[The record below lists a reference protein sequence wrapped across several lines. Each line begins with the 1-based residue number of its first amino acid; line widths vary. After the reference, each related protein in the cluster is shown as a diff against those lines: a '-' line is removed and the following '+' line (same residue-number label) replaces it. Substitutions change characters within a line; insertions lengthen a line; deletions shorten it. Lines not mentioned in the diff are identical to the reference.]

1 METKTQ
7 LLIKKIIAFLGIGK
21 EKTAVETLV
30 QVVKEQ
36 EHITLLRRIEDI
48 RLHSL
53 YKPDYNLPRVYTD
66 VVIQYP
72 IGFGMFKTISGNAKL
87 TQPRPVDFGND
98 IQKWYLTI
106 LAEHL
111 DEKNIKK
118 AKAEAIEQQFSDR
131 EEYVNKIMAPYLRV
145 N

>member
-7 LLIKKIIAFLGIGK
+7 LLIKKIIAFFRIGN

-53 YKPDYNLPRVYTD
+53 YVPDYNIPRVHTN
-66 VVIQYP
+66 VN
-72 IGFGMFKTISGNAKL
+72 IGNISGNTRLA
-87 TQPRPVDFGND
+87 QPRPVDFGND
-98 IQKWYLTI
+98 IQTWYLTI

>member
-1 METKTQ
+1 MEKIIEI
-7 LLIKKIIAFLGIGK
+7 IKKANAFFGIGN
-21 EKTAVETLV
+21 EQSAVETLV

-53 YKPDYNLPRVYTD
+53 YVPDYNLPRVHTD
-66 VVIQYP
+66 VVIKYDEGLGNFKP
-72 IGFGMFKTISGNAKL
+72 ISSNTRLA
-87 TQPRPVDFGND
+87 QPRPVDFGND
-98 IQKWYLTI
+98 IQRWYLTI

-111 DEKNIKK
+111 NEKNIKK
-118 AKAEAIEQQFSDR
+118 AKAEAIEKQFTDR
-131 EEYVNKIMAPYLRV
+131 EEYVNRAMLPYLRV